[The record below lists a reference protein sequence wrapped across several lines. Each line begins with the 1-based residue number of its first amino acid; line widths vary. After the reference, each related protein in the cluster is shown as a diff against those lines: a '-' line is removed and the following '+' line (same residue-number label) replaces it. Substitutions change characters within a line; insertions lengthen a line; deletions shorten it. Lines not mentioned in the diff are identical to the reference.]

1 MIFSIKIRHCQ
12 LGKSM
17 VLGCSMLEK
26 RPADGDLSSWNRL
39 RAATETRLW
48 CEHSC
53 DWCLPFTHSRSDLFF
68 LLGRK
73 WRENSVSLSEISND
87 SFLTRVD
94 DYFLPLERISGK
106 RSIARRGGSIDDFTS
121 SYSEPNV
128 SGRATMSMA
137 GPLAPEDIEQH
148 VFHQAFVSSLEYLV
162 DSLLKTSRYGT
173 PWEITTGLPDLGWL
187 SYWTLNAFGML
198 LSWLSHLITSCYNI
212 FPSYPKNTLA
222 LPLWFRLQTPYIVGP
237 PNDS

>member
-1 MIFSIKIRHCQ
+1 
-12 LGKSM
+12 
-17 VLGCSMLEK
+17 
-26 RPADGDLSSWNRL
+26 
-39 RAATETRLW
+39 
-48 CEHSC
+48 
-53 DWCLPFTHSRSDLFF
+53 
-68 LLGRK
+68 
-73 WRENSVSLSEISND
+73 
-87 SFLTRVD
+87 
-94 DYFLPLERISGK
+94 
-106 RSIARRGGSIDDFTS
+106 
-121 SYSEPNV
+121 
-128 SGRATMSMA
+128 MSMA

-198 LSWLSHLITSCYNI
+198 LSSLSHLITSCYNI

-222 LPLWFRLQTPYIVGP
+222 LPLWFRLQTPYKVGP